1 MSETKHNR
9 KRNWKY
15 LGLGLLTLLALV
27 VLGFVIWAS
36 QPLAPEARALDALAS
51 NSRVAFQETN
61 QWLLFEPLD
70 EQTGIGLILY
80 PGARVDYRAYAPHA
94 RDIAQAGFTV
104 VIVKMPLNFAF
115 FGINR
120 AEDVISAF
128 PEVEGWAVGGHSL
141 GGAMAAQFAST
152 NTPVVDGLVLW
163 ASYPADS
170 NDLSSQNLSVISIY
184 ASEDGLASLEEI
196 ESSRELLPSSAI
208 FVEIQG
214 GNHAGFGWYGDQ
226 NGDGQ
231 ALVSKE
237 DQQRQIVDA
246 TVEFLRTLERGE

>member
-1 MSETKHNR
+1 MSETKRSR

-36 QPLAPEARALDALAS
+36 QALGPETRAMESLQSDDTIVFTQM
-51 NSRVAFQETN
+51 NG
-61 QWLLFEPLD
+61 WLVFEPLGK
-70 EQTGIGLILY
+70 ESQTGLILY

-94 RDIAQAGFTV
+94 REISQAGFTV
-104 VIVKMPLNFAF
+104 VIVRMPLNFAF

-120 AEDVISAF
+120 AEDVIMAF
-128 PEVEGWAVGGHSL
+128 PEVEHWAVGGHSL

-170 NDLSSQNLSVISIY
+170 NDLSSENLSVISIY
-184 ASEDGLASLEEI
+184 ASEDALASLEEI
-196 ESSRELLPSSAI
+196 ESSRRFLPSTAT
-208 FVEIQG
+208 FVEIEG

-226 NGDGQ
+226 NSDGQ
-231 ALVSKE
+231 AWLSKDE
-237 DQQRQIVDA
+237 QQRQIVDA
-246 TVEFLRTLERGE
+246 TVAFLRALERGE